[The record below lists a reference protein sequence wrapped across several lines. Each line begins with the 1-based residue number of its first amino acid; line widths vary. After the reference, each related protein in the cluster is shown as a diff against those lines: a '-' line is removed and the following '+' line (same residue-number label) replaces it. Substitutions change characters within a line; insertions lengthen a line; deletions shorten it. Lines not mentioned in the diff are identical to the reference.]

1 MLFPHVIINIKI
13 IEIFHTIFVVILL
26 HLQDT
31 STQTR
36 HISNA
41 QQKRVAGATILNKE
55 DWEKRRG
62 PVYSKSCSE
71 EGIKVSTLG
80 SWSPKF

>member
-31 STQTR
+31 SSQTR

-55 DWEKRRG
+55 D
-62 PVYSKSCSE
+62 
-71 EGIKVSTLG
+71 
-80 SWSPKF
+80 